1 MILIIDDQPIEST
14 FFGEGKW
21 LSEFITPGN
30 LEIGNLYREITMG
43 AISQEE
49 RIKACW
55 QWVASKV
62 RYKSFIKG
70 KLQIENRVSVQH
82 DLWCDPSIVARIRV
96 GNCANKAFL
105 LTSLL
110 RNELPPD
117 RVYCV
122 LGNLYNGK
130 AGGHAW
136 TEVKLNDRNYISEST
151 KSDVPPLVLAAK
163 ASRYEA
169 VHYFNDQY
177 AYAVEGRTVLV
188 PFTACY
194 SEWLSSYLDW
204 SYIKS
209 QRDGV

>member
-1 MILIIDDQPIEST
+1 MISIDDQPIEST

-21 LSEFITPGN
+21 LSEFITPDN

-43 AISQEE
+43 AVSQEE
-49 RIKACW
+49 KIKACW

-62 RYKSFIKG
+62 RYKQFIKG
-70 KLQIENRVSVQH
+70 KLQIENRISVQP
-82 DLWCDPSIVARIRV
+82 DLWCDPSMVARVRV

-110 RNELPPD
+110 RNEFPPEQ
-117 RVYCV
+117 VFCV

-130 AGGHAW
+130 PGGHAW
-136 TEVKLNDRNYISEST
+136 TEVKLNGRNYIAEST
-151 KSDVPPLVLAAK
+151 RSDVPPLILAAA

-177 AYAVEGRTVLV
+177 ACAIEGRTVME

-194 SEWLSSYLDW
+194 STWLKDYLDW
-204 SYIKS
+204 AYIEGRK
-209 QRDGV
+209 